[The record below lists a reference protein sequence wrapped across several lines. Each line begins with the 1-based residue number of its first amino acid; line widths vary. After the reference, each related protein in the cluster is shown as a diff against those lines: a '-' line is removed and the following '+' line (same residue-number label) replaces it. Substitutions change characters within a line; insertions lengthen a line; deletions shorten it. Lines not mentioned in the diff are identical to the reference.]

1 MFGYESFWSGIAL
14 VIGHIKFTEEMMRLL
29 EFEDVEHYV
38 ESRAYWLA
46 VLDYRLGFT
55 DEYPLPE

>member
-1 MFGYESFWSGIAL
+1 MFGYESFWCGIQL
-14 VIGHIKFTEEMMRLL
+14 VIGHIKFAEEMIRLC
-29 EFEDVEHYV
+29 EGDDHYV